1 MPLCYDGQGR
11 VAKTLT
17 GHMSAVTCICYH
29 PYGEFLVSG
38 SSDTNMK
45 IWDVRHKKCV
55 VTYKGHDKELTCARF
70 TPDGTCCATSGKD
83 GMLTLWD
90 LRKKEV
96 KH

>member
-1 MPLCYDGQGR
+1 
-11 VAKTLT
+11 
-17 GHMSAVTCICYH
+17 
-29 PYGEFLVSG
+29 
-38 SSDTNMK
+38 MK

-55 VTYKGHDKELTCARF
+55 VTYKGHEKELTCARF

-96 KH
+96 NI